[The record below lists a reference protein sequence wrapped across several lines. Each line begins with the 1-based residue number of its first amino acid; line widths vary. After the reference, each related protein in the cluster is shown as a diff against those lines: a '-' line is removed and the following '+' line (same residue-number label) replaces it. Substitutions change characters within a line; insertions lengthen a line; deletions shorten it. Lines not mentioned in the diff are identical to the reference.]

1 MSKFTDEQ
9 LVATA
14 WMPYTDSE
22 IDELRLIEKAINT
35 LIENLDKD
43 DMGYFAELMLNGWCN
58 AFCQIVEGTLNPL
71 NKEQMEKRIKDY
83 SEELERVLAIVN
95 RPLIGI

>member
-14 WMPYTDSE
+14 WMPYTNSE
-22 IDELRLIEKAINT
+22 IDELRLIEKAIHI
-35 LIENLDKD
+35 LIENLDEYD
-43 DMGYFAELMLNGWCN
+43 IGYLAELMLNGWCN
-58 AFCQIVEGTLNPL
+58 AFCHIADGILSPL
-71 NKEQMEKRIKDY
+71 NKEQMEERIKQY
-83 SEELERVLAIVN
+83 NKELERVLDILN